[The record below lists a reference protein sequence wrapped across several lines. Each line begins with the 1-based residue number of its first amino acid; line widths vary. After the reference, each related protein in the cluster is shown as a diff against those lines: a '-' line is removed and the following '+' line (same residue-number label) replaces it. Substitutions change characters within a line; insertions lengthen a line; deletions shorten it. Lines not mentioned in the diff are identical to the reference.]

1 MSVDVCLYGL
11 IGIKGEYNDFV
22 FLKNKNDDSR
32 DNLDEYKN
40 IVYLDY
46 LPSGYIT
53 VSDGMCGVYS
63 GIGKKLLLEDELFD
77 GFELSISP
85 NMLDDIK
92 QEVIRDFKDLK
103 LNFKEEDIKLH
114 IFTHFS

>member
-1 MSVDVCLYGL
+1 MSVDVCLYGFV
-11 IGIKGEYNDFV
+11 GIKGNFNEFV
-22 FLKNKNDDSR
+22 FLKNKNDVAY
-32 DNLDEYKN
+32 DNLEEYNN

-53 VSDGMCGVYS
+53 VRDGMCGYYS

-85 NMLDDIK
+85 NMLEDIK